1 MKRILLAGLLGGLV
15 AFVWSAVVHM
25 NPLTACLGLSMFNEK
40 EDAVLAE
47 LRGHDLSPGLYFFP
61 GMDMSKSM
69 TKEQEAAWTAKFKAG
84 PSGLLLLQPKGGD
97 PMEVRQLLLEFFST
111 ALCAIIAATIL
122 ATTVGSVTCRA
133 IMVAMMGLF
142 GWLALN
148 VSQWNWYHYPF
159 SFIALDLID
168 QSIGWLLAGFLIAKL
183 VKPIQPLPGSGS

>member
-1 MKRILLAGLLGGLV
+1 MKRVIIAGLLGALV
-15 AFVWSAVVHM
+15 AFTWSAVVHM
-25 NPLTACLGLSMFNEK
+25 NPLTAALGLSMLNEK

-97 PMEVRQLLLEFFST
+97 PMEARQLLMEFFST

-142 GWLALN
+142 GWLAIS
-148 VSQWNWYHYPF
+148 VSQWTWYHYPF

-168 QSIGWLLAGFLIAKL
+168 QTVGWLLAGFVIAKL
-183 VKPIQPLPGSGS
+183 VKPIQPQPGT

>member
-1 MKRILLAGLLGGLV
+1 MKRIIIAGLLGGLV

-25 NPLTACLGLSMFNEK
+25 NPLTAALGLSMLNEK
-40 EDAVLAE
+40 EDAVLAQ
-47 LRGHDLSPGLYFFP
+47 LRGQDLSPGLYFFP

-97 PMEVRQLLLEFFST
+97 PMELRQLLIEFFST
-111 ALCAIIAATIL
+111 ALSALIAATIL

-133 IMVAMMGLF
+133 IMVAMIGLF
-142 GWLALN
+142 GWLALS

-168 QSIGWLLAGFLIAKL
+168 QTVGWLLAGFVIAKL
-183 VKPIQPLPGSGS
+183 VKPIQLLPGS